1 MKKILFHR
9 WRSAVRRC
17 MFSRFIPTPNRN
29 TNTFYIRWAAPKRC
43 LFLRRLLRKTV
54 SCNSL
59 CPMGHEKQPTCRYL
73 LKRELVLPRT
83 GDPEAPSGITKPARR
98 RAGGRGGAIYFR
110 NTVSVIFSDHSFSFF
125 FLSSRQAPRPSTET
139 TPVTMKKSMLLVSP
153 VAGEGVGFCSGAL
166 NTSLMRPSPSTL
178 S

>member
-1 MKKILFHR
+1 MKSSQLADIYSKEN
-9 WRSAVRRC
+9 WCYPV
-17 MFSRFIPTPNRN
+17 PE
-29 TNTFYIRWAAPKRC
+29 IRKLP
-43 LFLRRLLRKTV
+43 
-54 SCNSL
+54 
-59 CPMGHEKQPTCRYL
+59 P
-73 LKRELVLPRT
+73 VLQNP
-83 GDPEAPSGITKPARR
+83 PAGVP
-98 RAGGRGGAIYFR
+98 AGGGGAIYFR
-110 NTVSVIFSDHSFSFF
+110 NTVSVIFSDHSFYFF